1 MMRFWIG
8 TALLAGSWLFGL
20 DYFYPA
26 NPWVWF
32 ASLAAAVALL
42 SQKPSDATLAVLKN
56 RSSAIAALLL
66 LPVVWYADWPYR
78 AAPLLIVLALAAVR
92 LPLPRRRLD
101 APASGATLAGL
112 LMFVQWLT
120 LELYANA
127 TACSHNLPDWVASLL
142 SGVASLLGIDA
153 AADGS
158 TVVMHSMRQP
168 HRLAVTWE
176 LLLDPATLLFF
187 VGGAVL
193 LLWRRG
199 PKIVK
204 RQEPQAIDAPPAD
217 VPDASSPTAE
227 SSADSLLH
235 SFRALAIVLVCWIPV
250 RTGLLMAVYLQRVLR
265 SDPDRPLHAMNHCFS
280 PWILLI
286 LLVVPVLLAWRFVRI
301 PVAISEEETTSGPEP
316 SSCRCASRA
325 PLLIALAVALVTAA
339 VDWCP
344 VGSRRDGRVMVVER
358 HSNWEPTNAGYD
370 TLSFGEPSGYN
381 YTAIYDYLSQYYQMS
396 RLTEKDKIDEK
407 TLAGCDVLILK
418 TPTVRYSPD
427 EVKAVQQFVQRGG
440 GLLLVGDHTN
450 FERSGTI
457 LNDIARPMG
466 FTFRD
471 DLLFGFG
478 ASPFDQHY
486 TPTRPSHPIV
496 QRVPPMDFA
505 VSCSID
511 PGNSHGRAVALNTG
525 LWSMGP
531 EYHND
536 NFHPFPQHCP
546 EMRYGAFIQIWAA
559 QYGQGRAVAFTDS
572 TIFSNFCVFQ
582 PGKAELMLGMVE
594 WLNHAQPLLDPRP
607 WLLVLGFV
615 SLMAGLWMARGRY
628 LPSFLLL
635 LASAACAWVVAST
648 AVGAMHRWALPQPEA
663 LRPERCV
670 VVDRTVSVAPLSKGP
685 DTQGGGEGYGLLEQ
699 WIARLGC
706 YTVRR
711 SGPDAF
717 SGDALVI
724 LCPNRSVTD
733 EFRNRLVEY
742 VAHGGRLLVLD
753 SPENNGS
760 TAHSLLSPFGL
771 SIRHDRTWTGKLS
784 TTDLLPAVDV
794 AGANEVVG
802 GQPVAK
808 LDQYPVAATTR
819 YGRGSVMAIGFGS
832 LWNDK
837 RMGEHWMLDPDKTTK
852 ARYEVLFALLRSWLD
867 DRPLPTAPKPKK
879 KPAADLPL
887 EESGPAE
894 IR

>member
-8 TALLAGSWLFGL
+8 AALLAGSWLFGL
-20 DYFYPA
+20 DYFTPA
-26 NPWVWF
+26 DPWAWF
-32 ASLAAAVALL
+32 VSVAAAVALL
-42 SQKPSDATLAVLKN
+42 GQKPSDETLAVLKN
-56 RSSAIAALLL
+56 RSSAIALILL
-66 LPVVWYADWPYR
+66 LPVAWYAEGPDR
-78 AAPLLIVLALAAVR
+78 AAPLLMVLGLAAVR
-92 LPLPRRRLD
+92 LPLPRRWLD
-101 APASGATLAGL
+101 GLASGAVLAGL
-112 LMFVQWLT
+112 ILFVQALT
-120 LELYANA
+120 LALYVDA
-127 TACSHNLPDWVASLL
+127 TACSHDLPGWVASSL
-142 SGVASLLGIDA
+142 SGIASLLGIDA

-158 TVVMHSMRQP
+158 SVVMHSMRQT

-187 VGGAVL
+187 VGGATL
-193 LLWRRG
+193 LMWERG
-199 PKIVK
+199 FTNKTSQTP
-204 RQEPQAIDAPPAD
+204 EAS
-217 VPDASSPTAE
+217 PDASPEPAAPSPK
-227 SSADSLLH
+227 SPSPLLR
-235 SFRALAIVLVCWIPV
+235 SFRDLTLVLVCWIPLKA
-250 RTGLLMAVYLQRVLR
+250 GLMMAIYLQRVLR

-280 PWILLI
+280 PWMLLI
-286 LLVVPVLLAWRFVRI
+286 LLIVPVLLAWRFVRI
-301 PVAISEEETTSGPEP
+301 PVGQSPAP
-316 SSCRCASRA
+316 SSPSPSSRPTPLV
-325 PLLIALAVALVTAA
+325 PLLIALGVALITAA

-344 VGSRRDGRVMVVER
+344 VGSRREGRVMVVER

-381 YTAIYDYLSQYYQMS
+381 YTAIYDDLSQYYQMS
-396 RLTEKDKIDEK
+396 RLNEKDKIDEK
-407 TLAGCDVLILK
+407 TLAGCDVLIIK

-457 LNDIARPMG
+457 MNDITRPMG

-486 TPTRPSHPIV
+486 TPTRPAHPIV

-511 PGNSHGRAVALNTG
+511 PGSSHGRAVVLNTG

-546 EMRYGAFIQIWAA
+546 EMRYGAFTQIWAA
-559 QYGQGRAVAFTDS
+559 QFGQGRAVAFTDS

-594 WLNHAQPLLDPRP
+594 WLNHAQPPLDPRP
-607 WLLVLGFV
+607 WLLLLGAIA
-615 SLMAGLWMARGRY
+615 LGIGLWRGRAGLGEHFWMW
-628 LPSFLLL
+628 
-635 LASAACAWVVAST
+635 LAAGCCGWVVASV
-648 AVGAMHRWALPQPEA
+648 AVGAVHRWAMPLPEA

-670 VVDRTVSVAPLSKGP
+670 VIDRTVSNAPLSKGP

-706 YTVRR
+706 RTVRQ
-711 SGPDAF
+711 SAPEEF

-724 LCPNRSVTD
+724 LCPSRSVTD
-733 EFRNRLVEY
+733 EFSNQLVEY
-742 VAHGGRLLVLD
+742 VAGGGRLLVLD
-753 SPENNGS
+753 SPENNRS
-760 TAHSLLSPFGL
+760 TAQSLLAPFGL
-771 SIRHDRTWTGKLS
+771 SIHHDRTWTGKLS

-808 LDQYPVAATTR
+808 LDQYPVAATAR

-837 RMGEHWMLDPDKTTK
+837 RMGEHWMLEPDKATK
-852 ARYEVLFALLRSWLD
+852 ARYDVLFALLRSWLD
-867 DRPLPTAPKPKK
+867 DRPLPSSPKPKK
-879 KPAADLPL
+879 KPAEDPPL
-887 EESGPAE
+887 QESGPAE